1 MERKLAKQPAARPAS
16 SIVLDIERVVDRQK
30 ALDDVIARRAYEV
43 FENFGRENGHSL
55 DHWLRAES
63 EILGAVPLEISEA
76 EHELIVRAEVPG
88 FSADDLAVAVEPCRL
103 LISGR
108 KDVTVQEEAGETDR
122 AARRGDQ
129 FFCAVDLPAEIDSAR
144 VEAWLDVGVLRV
156 VLPTMSTEA
165 ETRREVA
172 AAL

>member
-16 SIVLDIERVVDRQK
+16 SIVVDIERVVDRK
-30 ALDDVIARRAYEV
+30 RALDDWIARRAYEV
-43 FENFGRENGHSL
+43 FESFGREDGHSL

-63 EILGAVPLEISEA
+63 EILRAVPLEISEA
-76 EHELIVRAEVPG
+76 DHELVVRAEVPG

-108 KDVTVQEEAGETDR
+108 KDVTVQEEPAETDR

-129 FFCAVDLPAEIDSAR
+129 FFCAVDLPAEVDSASVR
-144 VEAWLDVGVLRV
+144 AWLDVGVLRV
-156 VLPTMSTEA
+156 VLPTMSREP
-165 ETRREVA
+165 ETQREKA